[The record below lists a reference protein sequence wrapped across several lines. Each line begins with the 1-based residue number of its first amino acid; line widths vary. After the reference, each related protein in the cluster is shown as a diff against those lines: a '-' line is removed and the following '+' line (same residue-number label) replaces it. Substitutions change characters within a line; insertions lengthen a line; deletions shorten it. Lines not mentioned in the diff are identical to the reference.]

1 MAATLVRESPLLRG
15 SVGLL
20 LEVRDEVESEFVN
33 VLEAWSGVV
42 VVGGVAV
49 GRVFTTNVVDS
60 GGGTLEVVAADF
72 VGLALVGAG
81 RFAVGAWPFAFEH
94 IEHEGAEPGKPV
106 DPVGELSERFD
117 CLVVEPE

>member
-1 MAATLVRESPLLRG
+1 MAATLVIESPLLRG

-20 LEVRDEVESEFVN
+20 LEVTEEAESEFVR

-72 VGLALVGAG
+72 VGAGDSSDEDGASNSGG
-81 RFAVGAWPFAFEH
+81 RV
-94 IEHEGAEPGKPV
+94 
-106 DPVGELSERFD
+106 
-117 CLVVEPE
+117 

>member
-1 MAATLVRESPLLRG
+1 MAATLVIESPLLRG

-20 LEVRDEVESEFVN
+20 LDVTEEVESEFVS

-60 GGGTLEVVAADF
+60 GGGALEVVAADF
-72 VGLALVGAG
+72 VGAG
-81 RFAVGAWPFAFEH
+81 DSSDEDGVSNSGGRV
-94 IEHEGAEPGKPV
+94 
-106 DPVGELSERFD
+106 
-117 CLVVEPE
+117 

>member
-1 MAATLVRESPLLRG
+1 MAATLVIESPLLRG

-72 VGLALVGAG
+72 VGAGDSSDEDGASNSGG
-81 RFAVGAWPFAFEH
+81 RV
-94 IEHEGAEPGKPV
+94 
-106 DPVGELSERFD
+106 
-117 CLVVEPE
+117 